1 MIQKNKSNKLLLIN
15 MISSGL
21 FQLLMLVVPLITTP
35 YVARI
40 FTPYHLGI
48 YAASYSVA
56 SLFVTFSM
64 IGLPIYG
71 ARRIAQISNIV
82 ERTRVFFNLWV
93 IQILCSFICFFFFN
107 GLVVILHL
115 DKIYYVQSFL
125 ILATMFDISWFYI
138 GLEEIRKNLLRNL
151 VTKILATLSIF
162 ILIKSPTQLEVYAVI
177 NIIAVFCGNL
187 TMFSTLRPYVEF
199 KRKHFKIYFRKK
211 VVTDSFRLM
220 IPMILDNLKNT
231 SSRVILSN
239 LSGNYQVGIFDQGSK
254 IIVIILGIVTS
265 TSNAVSPRMSYLVG
279 EKQITKMRSY
289 FEKFIVLISVF
300 STITISG
307 IIAVAEYFIPIFLG
321 GGYDE
326 VIPILVIGSFL
337 IMFGTY
343 NVFLMNGMII
353 PFSLDRELVKTSL
366 ASLIVIV
373 LLNFLL
379 VPILGSIG
387 SALGL
392 VISNITLT
400 ILYCWILKGYLEL
413 IKIVKYIFSSLLI
426 ILSVSIV
433 IILSKIY
440 ISFSSLYTSF
450 IFYGLYS
457 FILSSLLSFIMLKLF
472 KVKMYKRNNE

>member
-71 ARRIAQISNIV
+71 ARRIAQINNIV

-265 TSNAVSPRMSYLVG
+265 TSNAVSPRMSYLVE

-472 KVKMYKRNNE
+472 KIKMYKRNNE

>member
-1 MIQKNKSNKLLLIN
+1 

-387 SALGL
+387 STLGL

>member
-1 MIQKNKSNKLLLIN
+1 

-71 ARRIAQISNIV
+71 ARRIAQINNIV

-265 TSNAVSPRMSYLVG
+265 TSNAVSPRMSYLVE

-426 ILSVSIV
+426 ILSVSIL

-472 KVKMYKRNNE
+472 KIKMYKRNNE

>member
-1 MIQKNKSNKLLLIN
+1 

-71 ARRIAQISNIV
+71 ARRIAQINNIV

>member
-1 MIQKNKSNKLLLIN
+1 

-71 ARRIAQISNIV
+71 ARRIAQINNIV

-265 TSNAVSPRMSYLVG
+265 TSNAVSPRMSYLVE

-472 KVKMYKRNNE
+472 KIKMYKRNNE

>member
-1 MIQKNKSNKLLLIN
+1 

-56 SLFVTFSM
+56 SFFVTFSM

-71 ARRIAQISNIV
+71 ARRIAQINNIV

>member
-1 MIQKNKSNKLLLIN
+1 

-71 ARRIAQISNIV
+71 ARRIAQINNIV
-82 ERTRVFFNLWV
+82 ERTRVSFNLWV

-162 ILIKSPTQLEVYAVI
+162 ILIKSPTQLEFYAVI
-177 NIIAVFCGNL
+177 NIIAIFCGNL
-187 TMFSTLRPYVEF
+187 TMFSTLRPYIEF

-254 IIVIILGIVTS
+254 IIVIILGILTS

-400 ILYCWILKGYLEL
+400 ILYCWILKGYLDL

-426 ILSVSIV
+426 ILSVSIM
-433 IILSKIY
+433 IILSKKY

-457 FILSSLLSFIMLKLF
+457 FILSSLLSFIMLKVF

>member
-1 MIQKNKSNKLLLIN
+1 

-71 ARRIAQISNIV
+71 SRRIAQINNIV

-413 IKIVKYIFSSLLI
+413 IKIIKYIFSSLLI